1 MQQAKSLFLYL
12 MGTKP
17 DAMLKITIL
26 VLFYFTFP
34 LIIIYMCKRWS
45 VLKKLGSIVLAY
57 GFGLLLGSIGILPQ
71 GSDAYRLALQG
82 KAALPDTELQALL
95 AAGTISQY
103 DSYVNSIASTQ
114 DLLVSVI
121 VPLAFPL
128 LLFSL
133 NIKRWLRFAKEGFIS
148 MVLALI
154 SVVAIVSSGYFIFKN
169 VVPDSWK
176 VAGMLVG
183 VYTGGTPNLVSLKVA
198 LGVDPNLFV
207 MTSTY
212 DMIVG
217 AITIIFFITIGP
229 KIFRA
234 ILPPFKHHGDSGVTD
249 EMIEEAESFE
259 DFTGMFR
266 KGRIFPLLKALGL
279 ALLIF
284 IVSFGIS
291 LLLPGVSQMVVVILS
306 ITTLAVLASLIN
318 WINSI
323 EKTFQLGM
331 YFILVF
337 SFTVA
342 SMADLKVIFSIG
354 FLGLFGYITYAYF
367 GTLLLHLLLSRIFK
381 VNADDF
387 LITTTAFVFSPPFVP
402 VVAGAL
408 KNKDVIITGITVG
421 IIGYVIGNYLG
432 VALGYFLKAF

>member
-1 MQQAKSLFLYL
+1 MI
-12 MGTKP
+12 
-17 DAMLKITIL
+17 KIIL
-26 VLFYFTFP
+26 LVIFYFTFP
-34 LIIIYMCKRWS
+34 LVIIYMCKKWS
-45 VLKKLGSIVLAY
+45 ILKKLGSIVLAY
-57 GFGLLLGSIGILPQ
+57 GFGLLLGSIGILPH
-71 GSDAYRLALQG
+71 GSDAYLLALQG
-82 KAALPDTELQALL
+82 RAALPDTEIQALL
-95 AAGTISQY
+95 AAGTISQD
-103 DSYVNSIASTQ
+103 DSYVNSIASSQ
-114 DLLVSVI
+114 DMLVSVI
-121 VPLAFPL
+121 VPLSFPL

-148 MVLALI
+148 MILALI
-154 SVVAIVSSGYFIFKN
+154 SVVVIVSSGYFIFKN
-169 VVPDSWK
+169 VVPDTWK

-217 AITIIFFITIGP
+217 AITIIFFITLGP

-234 ILPPFKHHGDSGVTD
+234 ILPPFKHHGDTEVTD

-259 DFTGMFR
+259 DFSGMFR
-266 KGRIFPLLKALGL
+266 KGRVIPLMKALCM

-284 IVSFGIS
+284 IASFGIS
-291 LLLPGVSQMVVVILS
+291 LLLPKVSQMVVVILS
-306 ITTLAVLASLIN
+306 ITTLAILASLIN
-318 WINSI
+318 WINKI

-337 SFTVA
+337 SFAVA
-342 SMADLKVIFSIG
+342 SMANLGVIFSIG
-354 FLGLFGYITYAYF
+354 FLGLFAYISYAYF
-367 GTLLLHLLLSRIFK
+367 GTLIVHILLSKIFK

-432 VALGYFLKAF
+432 VGLGYFLKGF

>member
-1 MQQAKSLFLYL
+1 MI
-12 MGTKP
+12 
-17 DAMLKITIL
+17 KIVLL

-34 LIIIYMCKRWS
+34 LAIIYLCKKWS
-45 VLKKLGSIVLAY
+45 ILKKLGSIVLAY
-57 GFGLLLGSIGILPQ
+57 GFGLILGSIGIMPH

-82 KAALPDTELQALL
+82 RAALPDTEMQALL
-95 AAGTISQY
+95 GSGTLSQG

-114 DLLVSVI
+114 DILVSII
-121 VPLAFPL
+121 VPLSFPL

-133 NIKRWLRFAKEGFIS
+133 NIKRWLRFAREGFIS
-148 MVLALI
+148 MILALI
-154 SVVAIVSSGYFIFKN
+154 SVIAIVSSGYFIFKN
-169 VVPDSWK
+169 VVPDAWK

-198 LGVDPNLFV
+198 LGVDTNLFV

-217 AITIIFFITIGP
+217 AITLIFFITIGP
-229 KIFRA
+229 RIFRA
-234 ILPPFKHHGDSGVTD
+234 ILPPFKHNRDTEVSD
-249 EMIEEAESFE
+249 EIIEEAESFE
-259 DFTGMFR
+259 DFSGMFR
-266 KGRIFPLLKALGL
+266 KERIVPLLKALGL

-284 IVSFGIS
+284 IASFGIS
-291 LLLPGVSQMVVVILS
+291 LLLPKVSQMVVVILS
-306 ITTLAVLASLIN
+306 ITTLGILGSLIN
-318 WINSI
+318 WINKI

-342 SMADLKVIFSIG
+342 SMADLSVVFSIG
-354 FLGLFGYITYAYF
+354 FLGLFAYISYAYF
-367 GTLLLHLLLSRIFK
+367 GTLVLHILLSKIFK

-432 VALGYFLKAF
+432 VGLGYFLKGF

>member
-1 MQQAKSLFLYL
+1 MI
-12 MGTKP
+12 
-17 DAMLKITIL
+17 KIIL
-26 VLFYFTFP
+26 LILLYFTFP
-34 LIIIYMCKRWS
+34 LVIIYMCKRWS
-45 VLKKLGSIVLAY
+45 GLKKLGSIVLAY
-57 GFGLLLGSIGILPQ
+57 GFGIVLGSIGLLPQ
-71 GSDAYRLALQG
+71 GSDAFRLALQG
-82 KAALPDTELQALL
+82 RAALPDTEMQSLL
-95 AAGTISQY
+95 ASGTISQG

-114 DLLVSVI
+114 DMLVSVI

-148 MVLALI
+148 MILALI

-217 AITIIFFITIGP
+217 AITIIFFITVGP
-229 KIFRA
+229 KLFRA
-234 ILPPFKHHGDSGVTD
+234 ILPPFKHLADIEVTD
-249 EMIEEAESFE
+249 EMIQEAESFE
-259 DFTGMFR
+259 DYTGMLN
-266 KGRIFPLLKALGL
+266 KEHIGPLLKALGL
-279 ALLIF
+279 ALIIF
-284 IVSFGIS
+284 IASFGIS
-291 LLLPGVSQMVVVILS
+291 LLLPDVSQMVVVILS
-306 ITTLAVLASLIN
+306 ITTLAILASLIN
-318 WINSI
+318 RINKI

-354 FLGLFGYITYAYF
+354 FLGLFGYISYAYF
-367 GTLLLHLLLSRIFK
+367 GSLILHLILSKIFK

-421 IIGYVIGNYLG
+421 IIGYIIGNYVG
-432 VALGYFLKAF
+432 VGLGYFLKGF

>member
-1 MQQAKSLFLYL
+1 MI
-12 MGTKP
+12 
-17 DAMLKITIL
+17 KIILL
-26 VLFYFTFP
+26 VLFYFAFP
-34 LIIIYMCKRWS
+34 LVIIYMCKKWS
-45 VLKKLGSIVLAY
+45 GLKKLGSIVLAY
-57 GFGLLLGSIGILPQ
+57 AFGLILGSSGVLPQ
-71 GSDAYRLALQG
+71 GSDSYKLALQG
-82 KAALPDTELQALL
+82 RAALPSTEIEALM
-95 AAGTISQY
+95 ASGTISQG
-103 DSYVNSIASTQ
+103 DSYVNSIASAQ
-114 DLLVSVI
+114 DMLVSVI
-121 VPLAFPL
+121 VPLSFPL

-133 NIKRWLRFAKEGFIS
+133 NIRRWLRFAKDGFIS
-148 MVLALI
+148 MVLALV
-154 SVVAIVSSGYFIFKN
+154 SVVVIVSSGYFIFKH

-217 AITIIFFITIGP
+217 AITIIFFITAGP
-229 KIFRA
+229 RIFRA
-234 ILPPFKHHGDSGVTD
+234 ILPPFKHNGDAERTD
-249 EMIEEAESFE
+249 VELAEAESFE
-259 DFTGMFR
+259 DYSGMLKR
-266 KGRIFPLLKALGL
+266 GRIIPLLKALGL

-284 IVSFGIS
+284 VIAFVIS
-291 LLLPGVSQMVVVILS
+291 LLLPKVSQMVVVILS
-306 ITTLAVLASLIN
+306 ITTLAIIASLVP
-318 WINSI
+318 WINKI

-342 SMADLKVIFSIG
+342 SMADLKVMFSIG
-354 FLGLFGYITYAYF
+354 FLGLFAYISYAYF
-367 GTLLLHLLLSRIFK
+367 GSLILHLILSKIFK

-432 VALGYFLKAF
+432 VGLGYFLKGF

>member
-1 MQQAKSLFLYL
+1 M
-12 MGTKP
+12 
-17 DAMLKITIL
+17 
-26 VLFYFTFP
+26 
-34 LIIIYMCKRWS
+34 
-45 VLKKLGSIVLAY
+45 KLGSIVLAY
-57 GFGLLLGSIGILPQ
+57 GFGLIFGSIGILPQ
-71 GSDAYRLALQG
+71 GSDAYRFALQG
-82 KAALPDTELQALL
+82 RAALPDSEIQALL
-95 AAGTISQY
+95 ASGTLSE
-103 DSYVNSIASTQ
+103 DDNYVNSIATIQ
-114 DLLVSVI
+114 DMLISVI
-121 VPLAFPL
+121 VPLSFPL

-133 NIKRWLRFAKEGFIS
+133 NIRRWLRFAKDGFIS
-148 MVLALI
+148 MILALI
-154 SVVAIVSSGYFIFKN
+154 SVAAIVASGYFIFKD

-176 VAGMLVG
+176 VAGMLIG

-207 MTSTY
+207 ITSTY

-217 AITIIFFITIGP
+217 AVTIIFFITAGP
-229 KIFRA
+229 RIFRA
-234 ILPPFKHHGDSGVTD
+234 ILPPFRHNGDTD
-249 EMIEEAESFE
+249 SSEELIHETESFE

-266 KGRIFPLLKALGL
+266 KERLFPLLKAFGL

-291 LLLPGVSQMVVVILS
+291 LLLPALSQMVVVILS
-306 ITTLAVLASLIN
+306 ITTLAVIASLVP
-318 WINSI
+318 WINKI
-323 EKTFQLGM
+323 EKSFQLGM

-342 SMADLKVIFSIG
+342 SMADLKVMFSIG
-354 FLGLFGYITYAYF
+354 FLGLFAYISYAYF
-367 GTLLLHLLLSRIFK
+367 GSLLLHLLLSKIFR

-421 IIGYVIGNYLG
+421 IIGYIIGNYLG
-432 VALGYFLKAF
+432 VGLAYFLKGF

>member
-1 MQQAKSLFLYL
+1 MV
-12 MGTKP
+12 
-17 DAMLKITIL
+17 KIIL
-26 VLFYFTFP
+26 LVIFYFTFP
-34 LIIIYMCKRWS
+34 LVIIYLCKRWS
-45 VLKKLGSIVLAY
+45 FLKKLGSIVLAY
-57 GFGLLLGSIGILPQ
+57 GFGLILGSSGILPD
-71 GSDAYRLALQG
+71 GSKAYHLALQG
-82 KAALPDTELQALL
+82 RPALPDTEMQALL
-95 AAGTISQY
+95 ASGTIDRN
-103 DSYVNSIASTQ
+103 DSYANSIAATQ
-114 DLLVSVI
+114 DFLVSVI
-121 VPLAFPL
+121 VPLSFPL

-148 MVLALI
+148 MILALI
-154 SVVAIVSSGYFIFKN
+154 SVVVIVSSGYFIFKN

-217 AITIIFFITIGP
+217 AVTIIFFITAGP

-234 ILPPFKHHGDSGVTD
+234 ILPPFKHDGGTEVTG
-249 EMIEEAESFE
+249 EMIHEAESFE
-259 DFTGMFR
+259 DFSGMLS
-266 KGRIFPLLKALGL
+266 KGRIIPLLKALGL

-284 IVSFGIS
+284 ILSFGVS
-291 LLLPGVSQMVVVILS
+291 LLLPKISQMVVVILS
-306 ITTLAVLASLIN
+306 ITTIAIVASFIN
-318 WINSI
+318 WINRI

-331 YFILVF
+331 YFILIF
-337 SFTVA
+337 SFVVA
-342 SMADLKVIFSIG
+342 SMADLRVIFSIG
-354 FLGLFGYITYAYF
+354 FLGLFAYVSYAYF
-367 GTLLLHLLLSRIFK
+367 GTLVLHIILSKIFR

-402 VVAGAL
+402 VVAAAL

-432 VALGYFLKAF
+432 VGLGFFLKGF

>member
-1 MQQAKSLFLYL
+1 M
-12 MGTKP
+12 M
-17 DAMLKITIL
+17 KIIFL
-26 VLFYFTFP
+26 VLFYFLFP
-34 LIIIYMCKRWS
+34 FVIIYMCKRWP

-57 GFGLLLGSIGILPQ
+57 GFGLILGSSGLLPH
-71 GSDAYRLALQG
+71 GSEAYRMALQG
-82 KAALPDTELQALL
+82 RAALPDTEMRVLL
-95 AAGTISQY
+95 DSGTISQD

-114 DLLVSVI
+114 DMLVSII
-121 VPLAFPL
+121 VPLSFPL

-148 MVLALI
+148 MILALI
-154 SVVAIVSSGYFIFKN
+154 SVIAIVSSGYFIFKN
-169 VVPDSWK
+169 VVPDCWK

-198 LGVDPNLFV
+198 LGVNPNLFV

-229 KIFRA
+229 RIFRA
-234 ILPPFKHHGDSGVTD
+234 ILPPFKHHGDTEVTD
-249 EMIEEAESFE
+249 EIIGEAESFE
-259 DFTGMFR
+259 DFSGMFR
-266 KGRIFPLLKALGL
+266 KGRILPLLMALGI

-284 IVSFGIS
+284 IASFGIS
-291 LLLPGVSQMVVVILS
+291 LLLPKVSQMVVVILS
-306 ITTLAVLASLIN
+306 ITTLGILGSLIN
-318 WINSI
+318 WINKI
-323 EKTFQLGM
+323 EKSFQLGM

-337 SFTVA
+337 SFAVA
-342 SMADLKVIFSIG
+342 SMADLRVVFSIG
-354 FLGLFGYITYAYF
+354 FLGLFAYITYAYF
-367 GTLLLHLLLSRIFK
+367 GTLVLHILLSKIFN

-432 VALGYFLKAF
+432 VGLGYFLKGF

>member
-1 MQQAKSLFLYL
+1 MI
-12 MGTKP
+12 
-17 DAMLKITIL
+17 KIVLLI
-26 VLFYFTFP
+26 LFYFTFP
-34 LIIIYMCKRWS
+34 LVIIWGCNKWS
-45 VLKKLGSIVLAY
+45 ILQKLGSIVFAY
-57 GFGLLLGSIGILPQ
+57 AFGLILGSSGLFPQ
-71 GSDAYRLALQG
+71 GSDSYKLALQG
-82 KAALPDTELQALL
+82 RAALPATEMEALM
-95 AAGTISQY
+95 AAGTISQG
-103 DSYVNSIASTQ
+103 DSYVNSVASAQ
-114 DLLVSVI
+114 DMLVSVI
-121 VPLAFPL
+121 VPLSFPL

-133 NIKRWLRFAKEGFIS
+133 NIRRWLRFAKAGFIS

-154 SVVAIVSSGYFIFKN
+154 SVVVIVSSGYFIFKN

-217 AITIIFFITIGP
+217 AITIIFFITAGP

-234 ILPPFKHHGDSGVTD
+234 ILPPFKHEVIAEGIDN
-249 EMIEEAESFE
+249 EEAAAEAESFE
-259 DFTGMFR
+259 DYSGMLK
-266 KGRIFPLLKALGL
+266 KGRIIPLLKALGL

-291 LLLPGVSQMVVVILS
+291 LLLPKISQMVVVILS
-306 ITTLAVLASLIN
+306 ITTLGIIASLIK
-318 WINSI
+318 WINKI

-337 SFTVA
+337 SFVVA
-342 SMADLKVIFSIG
+342 SMADLKVIFSIE
-354 FLGLFGYITYAYF
+354 FLGLFSYVMYAYF
-367 GTLLLHLLLSRIFK
+367 GTLILHMILSKIFK

-432 VALGYFLKAF
+432 VGLGYFLKGF

>member
-1 MQQAKSLFLYL
+1 MIKIVFLV
-12 MGTKP
+12 
-17 DAMLKITIL
+17 I
-26 VLFYFTFP
+26 FYFSFP
-34 LIIIYMCKRWS
+34 LIIIYLCKRWS
-45 VLKKLGSIVLAY
+45 ILKKLGSIVLAY
-57 GFGLLLGSIGILPQ
+57 GFGLILGSIGLLPH
-71 GSDAYRLALQG
+71 GSDAYLLALQG
-82 KAALPDTELQALL
+82 RAAIPETEMQTLL
-95 AAGTISQY
+95 TSGTINQG
-103 DSYVNSIASTQ
+103 DGYVNSIASAQ
-114 DLLVSVI
+114 DMLVSII
-121 VPLAFPL
+121 VPLSFPL

-148 MVLALI
+148 MILALI

-198 LGVDPNLFV
+198 LGVNPNLFV

-234 ILPPFKHHGDSGVTD
+234 ILPPFKHTGDTEVTD
-249 EMIEEAESFE
+249 EMIKEAESFE
-259 DFTGMFR
+259 DFSGMFK
-266 KGRIFPLLKALGL
+266 KGRVVPLLKALGL
-279 ALLIF
+279 ALFIF
-284 IVSFGIS
+284 IASFGIS
-291 LLLPGVSQMVVVILS
+291 LLLPKVSQMVVVILS
-306 ITTLAVLASLIN
+306 ITTLGILGSLIN
-318 WINSI
+318 WINKI
-323 EKTFQLGM
+323 EKSFQLGM

-342 SMADLKVIFSIG
+342 SMANLSMVFSIG
-354 FLGLFGYITYAYF
+354 FLGLFAYITYAYF
-367 GTLLLHLLLSRIFK
+367 GTLVLHIILSKIFN

-421 IIGYVIGNYLG
+421 IIGYVIGNYIG
-432 VALGYFLKAF
+432 VGLGYFLKGF

>member
-1 MQQAKSLFLYL
+1 M
-12 MGTKP
+12 
-17 DAMLKITIL
+17 KIILL

-34 LIIIYMCKRWS
+34 LIIIFLCKKWPI
-45 VLKKLGSIVLAY
+45 LKKLGSIVLAY
-57 GFGLLLGSIGILPQ
+57 GFGLILGSTGILPR
-71 GSDAYRLALQG
+71 GSDAYRLALLG
-82 KAALPDTELQALL
+82 RAALPDTEMNALQSS
-95 AAGTISQY
+95 GTISQG
-103 DSYVNSIASTQ
+103 DRYVNSIASTQ

-121 VPLAFPL
+121 VPLSFPL

-148 MVLALI
+148 MILALI
-154 SVVAIVSSGYFIFKN
+154 SVIAIVSSGYFIFKN
-169 VVPDSWK
+169 VVPDCWK

-229 KIFRA
+229 RLFRA
-234 ILPPFKHHGDSGVTD
+234 ILPPFKHHGDSEVTD
-249 EMIEEAESFE
+249 EMITEAESFE
-259 DFTGMFR
+259 DFSGMFR
-266 KGRIFPLLKALGL
+266 KGRILPLLMALGI

-284 IVSFGIS
+284 IASFGIS
-291 LLLPGVSQMVVVILS
+291 LLLPKISQMVVVILS
-306 ITTLAVLASLIN
+306 ITTLGILGSLIN
-318 WINSI
+318 RINKI
-323 EKTFQLGM
+323 EKSFQLGM

-337 SFTVA
+337 SFAVA
-342 SMADLKVIFSIG
+342 SMADLRVVFSIG
-354 FLGLFGYITYAYF
+354 FLGLFAYITYAYF
-367 GTLLLHLLLSRIFK
+367 GTLILHIVLSKIFR

-432 VALGYFLKAF
+432 VGLGYLLNRF

>member
-1 MQQAKSLFLYL
+1 M
-12 MGTKP
+12 
-17 DAMLKITIL
+17 INIL
-26 VLFYFTFP
+26 LLVIFYFLFP
-34 LIIIYMCKRWS
+34 LVIIYLCKRWS
-45 VLKKLGSIVLAY
+45 GLKKLGSIVLAY
-57 GFGLLLGSIGILPQ
+57 GFGLLLGSTGLLPQ
-71 GSDAYRLALQG
+71 GSESYRLALQG
-82 KAALPDTELQALL
+82 RAALPETELQTLL
-95 AAGTISQY
+95 DAGKIGQE
-103 DSYVNSIASTQ
+103 DSYVNSISSAQ
-114 DLLVSVI
+114 DMLVSVI
-121 VPLAFPL
+121 VPLSFPL

-148 MVLALI
+148 MILALV
-154 SVVAIVSSGYFIFKN
+154 SVVAVVSSGYFIFKD
-169 VVPDSWK
+169 VVPESWK

-217 AITIIFFITIGP
+217 AVTIIFFITAGP
-229 KIFRA
+229 RIFRA
-234 ILPPFKHHGDSGVTD
+234 ILPPFKAHGEKEIT
-249 EMIEEAESFE
+249 ENMIEEAESFE
-259 DFTGMFR
+259 DYSGMFR
-266 KGRIFPLLKALGL
+266 KGRIVPLLLALGL
-279 ALLIF
+279 AFLIF
-284 IVSFGIS
+284 IVSFGVS
-291 LLLPGVSQMVVVILS
+291 LLLPKVSQMVVVILS
-306 ITTLAVLASLIN
+306 ITTLAVFASLIN
-318 WINSI
+318 RINRI

-337 SFTVA
+337 SFVVA

-354 FLGLFGYITYAYF
+354 FLGLFAYISYAYF
-367 GTLLLHLLLSRIFK
+367 VTLLLHLILSKIFR

-421 IIGYVIGNYLG
+421 IIGYIIGNYLG
-432 VALGYFLKAF
+432 VGLGYFLKGF

>member
-1 MQQAKSLFLYL
+1 MI
-12 MGTKP
+12 
-17 DAMLKITIL
+17 KIVLL
-26 VLFYFTFP
+26 VIFYFAFP
-34 LIIIYMCKRWS
+34 IVIIYLCKRWS
-45 VLKKLGSIVLAY
+45 FLKKLGSIVLAY
-57 GFGLLLGSIGILPQ
+57 GFGLILGSIGILPQ

-82 KAALPDTELQALL
+82 RAALPKPEMETLL
-95 AAGTISQY
+95 GSGTISQG
-103 DSYVNSIASTQ
+103 DSYVNSIASVQ
-114 DLLVSVI
+114 DMLVSII

-148 MVLALI
+148 MILALI

-183 VYTGGTPNLVSLKVA
+183 VHTGGTPNLVSLKVA

-217 AITIIFFITIGP
+217 AITIIFFITAGP
-229 KIFRA
+229 RLFRA
-234 ILPPFKHHGDSGVTD
+234 ILPPFKHDGETTGTD
-249 EMIEEAESFE
+249 EAIAETESFE
-259 DFTGMFR
+259 DFSGMF
-266 KGRIFPLLKALGL
+266 KNGRLLPLVKTLGI

-291 LLLPGVSQMVVVILS
+291 LLLPNISQMVVVILS
-306 ITTLAVLASLIN
+306 ITTLAIIASLIN
-318 WINSI
+318 WINKI

-337 SFTVA
+337 SFAVA
-342 SMADLKVIFSIG
+342 SMADLGVMFSIG
-354 FLGLFGYITYAYF
+354 FLGLFGYISYAYF
-367 GTLLLHLLLSRIFK
+367 GSLFLHLILSKIFR

-432 VALGYFLKAF
+432 VGLGYFLKGF

>member
-1 MQQAKSLFLYL
+1 MI
-12 MGTKP
+12 
-17 DAMLKITIL
+17 KIILL
-26 VLFYFTFP
+26 VLLYFTFP
-34 LIIIYMCKRWS
+34 LVIIYMCKKWS
-45 VLKKLGSIVLAY
+45 ILKKLGSIVLAY
-57 GFGLLLGSIGILPQ
+57 GFGLILGSIGILPH

-82 KAALPDTELQALL
+82 KAALPENEIQALL
-95 AAGTISQY
+95 SSGTISQG
-103 DSYVNSIASTQ
+103 DAYVNSIATIQ
-114 DLLVSVI
+114 DMLVSVI
-121 VPLAFPL
+121 VPLSFPL

-148 MVLALI
+148 MILALI
-154 SVVAIVSSGYFIFKN
+154 SVVAIVSSGYFIFRN

-234 ILPPFKHHGDSGVTD
+234 ILPPFRHTRDTEVTD
-249 EMIEEAESFE
+249 EIIEESESFE
-259 DFTGMFR
+259 DFSGMFR
-266 KGRIFPLLKALGL
+266 KGRMVLLLKALGL

-284 IVSFGIS
+284 IASFGIS
-291 LLLPGVSQMVVVILS
+291 LLLPNASQMVVVILS
-306 ITTLAVLASLIN
+306 ITTLGILASLLDSIN
-318 WINSI
+318 KI

-337 SFTVA
+337 SFAVA
-342 SMADLKVIFSIG
+342 SMADLSVVFSIG
-354 FLGLFGYITYAYF
+354 FLGLFAYISYAYF
-367 GTLLLHLLLSRIFK
+367 GTLILHILLSKIFH

-432 VALGYFLKAF
+432 VGLGYFLKGF

>member
-1 MQQAKSLFLYL
+1 MI
-12 MGTKP
+12 
-17 DAMLKITIL
+17 KIILL

-34 LIIIYMCKRWS
+34 LVIIYLCKRWS
-45 VLKKLGSIVLAY
+45 ILKKLGSIVLAY
-57 GFGLLLGSIGILPQ
+57 GFGLFLGSIGILPQ
-71 GSDAYRLALQG
+71 GSDAYKLALQG
-82 KAALPDTELQALL
+82 RAALPDTEIQAML
-95 AAGTISQY
+95 AAGTLNQGDI
-103 DSYVNSIASTQ
+103 YVNSIASTQ

-121 VPLAFPL
+121 VPLSFPL

-133 NIKRWLRFAKEGFIS
+133 NIRRWLRFAREGFIS
-148 MVLALI
+148 MILALI
-154 SVVAIVSSGYFIFKN
+154 SVVAIVSSGYFIFRN

-217 AITIIFFITIGP
+217 AITIIFFITAGP
-229 KIFRA
+229 KLFRA
-234 ILPPFKHHGDSGVTD
+234 ILPPFRHNGGPELS
-249 EMIEEAESFE
+249 EEIIQEAESFE

-266 KGRIFPLLKALGL
+266 KGRLLPLLKALGL

-284 IVSFGIS
+284 IASFGIS
-291 LLLPGVSQMVVVILS
+291 LLLPNVSQMVVVILS
-306 ITTLAVLASLIN
+306 ITTLAIIASLVT
-318 WINSI
+318 WINKI

-342 SMADLKVIFSIG
+342 SMADLGVIFSIG
-354 FLGLFGYITYAYF
+354 FLGLFAYISYAYF
-367 GTLLLHLLLSRIFK
+367 GTLFLHIILSKIFK

-432 VALGYFLKAF
+432 VGLGYFLKGF

>member
-1 MQQAKSLFLYL
+1 
-12 MGTKP
+12 
-17 DAMLKITIL
+17 MLKILLL
-26 VLFYFTFP
+26 VIFYFAFP
-34 LIIIYMCKRWS
+34 LVIIYLCKRWS
-45 VLKKLGSIVLAY
+45 LLKKLGSIVLAY
-57 GFGLLLGSIGILPQ
+57 GFGLILGSIGILPR
-71 GSDAYRLALQG
+71 GSEAYQFALQG
-82 KAALPDTELQALL
+82 RAAIPDTEIQALI
-95 AAGTISQY
+95 ASGTISQS
-103 DSYVNSIASTQ
+103 DGYVNSVASTQ
-114 DLLVSVI
+114 DLLVSII
-121 VPLAFPL
+121 VPLSFPL

-133 NIKRWLRFAKEGFIS
+133 NMRRWLRFAREGFIS
-148 MVLALI
+148 MILALI
-154 SVVAIVSSGYFIFKN
+154 SVIVIVSSGYLIFKD

-217 AITIIFFITIGP
+217 AITLIFFITAGP
-229 KIFRA
+229 RIFRA
-234 ILPPFKHHGDSGVTD
+234 ILPPFRHNGETGITD
-249 EMIEEAESFE
+249 EMIHEAESFE
-259 DFTGMFR
+259 DFSGMLT
-266 KGRIFPLLKALGL
+266 KKRIIPLLKAVGL
-279 ALLIF
+279 AMLIF
-284 IVSFGIS
+284 AVSFGIS
-291 LLLPGVSQMVVVILS
+291 LLLPQISQMVVVILS
-306 ITTLAVLASLIN
+306 ITTLSIVASLIN
-318 WINSI
+318 AINRI

-337 SFTVA
+337 SLAVA
-342 SMADLKVIFSIG
+342 SMADLGVIFSIG
-354 FLGLFGYITYAYF
+354 FLGLFAYISYAYF
-367 GTLLLHLLLSRIFK
+367 GTLILHIILSKIFR

-432 VALGYFLKAF
+432 VGLGYFLKGF